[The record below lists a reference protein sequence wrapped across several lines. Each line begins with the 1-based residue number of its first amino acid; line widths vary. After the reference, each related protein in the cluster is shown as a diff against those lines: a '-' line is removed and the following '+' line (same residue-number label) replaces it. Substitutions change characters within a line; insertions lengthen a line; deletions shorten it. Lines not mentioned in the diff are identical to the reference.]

1 MAVRG
6 SGGDRVAAVRISGS
20 AVRIV
25 DREERRDGTQGFKS
39 LPEIKKRSEL
49 ALGACPELQEASWIT
64 LTESAEMENS

>member
-39 LPEIKKRSEL
+39 LPEIKKGSEL